1 MASAVAHSGLLV
13 GKVSIITGASSGLG
27 RAMALAFAKQGATI
41 VCADQTPSSRN
52 TKYPL
57 THEIILEQGGKAMF
71 VSTDVADES
80 DVLKLVRGATNQ
92 FGRVDI
98 MVNNAGIAPE
108 AAEPRPIWETSLQ
121 TFERTWGVN
130 MRGVFLGCK
139 HAGAQMMRQNRIP
152 GDGRLGTIINV
163 GSILGVLG
171 KAGTPAYSATKGAV
185 IALTRAVAM
194 DYAPHGIHC
203 NSILPGFTRTAMIS
217 AMTDNVEVEREMAQ
231 RHPLKRL
238 GEPQDIAGAAVFLA
252 SGMSDGITGLNLSV
266 DGGLHSQLSV

>member
-1 MASAVAHSGLLV
+1 MALAVAHAGLLA

-27 RAMALAFAKQGATI
+27 RAMALAFANQGATI
-41 VCADQTPSSRN
+41 VCADQTPASSRS
-52 TKYPL
+52 KHLP
-57 THEIILEQGGKAMF
+57 THETIREQGGKAMF
-71 VSTDVADES
+71 VPTDVADEN
-80 DVLKLVRGATNQ
+80 DMLKLIRDATNQ

-108 AAEPRPIWETSLQ
+108 ASEPRPIWETSLQ
-121 TFERTWGVN
+121 TFEQTWGVN
-130 MRGVFLGCK
+130 MRGTFLGCK
-139 HAGAQMMRQNRIP
+139 HAGAQMMRQERIP
-152 GDGRLGTIINV
+152 GDGRAGTIINI

-171 KAGTPAYSATKGAV
+171 KPGTPAYSATKGAV
-185 IALTRAVAM
+185 IALTRAAAM
-194 DYAPHGIHC
+194 DFAPHGILC
-203 NSILPGFTRTAMIS
+203 NSILPGFTRTEMIS

-252 SGMSDGITGLNLSV
+252 SGMSDGITGLNLSA